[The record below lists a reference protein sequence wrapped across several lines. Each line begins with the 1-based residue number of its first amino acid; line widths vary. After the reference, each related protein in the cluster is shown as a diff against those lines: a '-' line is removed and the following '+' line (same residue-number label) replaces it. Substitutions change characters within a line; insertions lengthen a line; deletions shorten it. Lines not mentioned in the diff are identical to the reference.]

1 MLRLDALSVSRGGR
15 VVVRDVNVAFADGE
29 VHGLVGRNGAG
40 KTTLLDA
47 IAQLIAPDG
56 GALTLHGSRLASHDV
71 AYVPSALTFLP
82 LVTVREYLRAF
93 NESRRRRNFRDV
105 DIAEWCRTFDIP
117 LDADAATL
125 SAGTQQALAL
135 VAALALGRPILVAD
149 ELFAALDTDRQ
160 TIAASALR
168 AYARR
173 GRQVIVT
180 LHAGDLIPLA
190 CDRAYLLAEG
200 QITQEL
206 PASPPPNLRALLA
219 GPGLDGR
226 ARTAAHLASSI

>member
-1 MLRLDALSVSRGGR
+1 MLRLDGFSVSRGGQH
-15 VVVRDVNVAFADGE
+15 VVRDVNVAFADGE

-47 IAQLIAPDG
+47 IAGLIAPDAG
-56 GALTLHGSRLASHDV
+56 TVTLDGSRVASADV
-71 AYVPSALTFLP
+71 AYVPSTLTFLP
-82 LVTVREYLRAF
+82 LVTVQEYLRAF
-93 NESRRRRNFRDV
+93 NESRRRRDRSDA
-105 DIAEWCRTFDIP
+105 DIAEWCRTFEIP

-135 VAALALGRPILVAD
+135 VAAMALGRPVLLAD
-149 ELFAALDTDRQ
+149 ELFATLDTDRQ

-200 QITQEL
+200 RIMQEL
-206 PASPPPNLRALLA
+206 PASPPPDLRSLLA
-219 GPGLDGR
+219 APGLQER
-226 ARTAAHLASSI
+226 ARVAADLASSL